1 MTVVL
6 RLVKS
11 TQETRM
17 PTSNRVAEH
26 PIHEQFTQRW
36 SPRAFTDATLDK
48 PTLLSFFEAARWAP
62 SAYNAQPWRFLF
74 ALRGTPEF
82 ERYLSLL
89 VEFNQGWAKHAAALV
104 VIVSKTTFAAP
115 GSTEEKPAPTHAFD
129 TGAAWGQLALQA
141 HLSGWHTHGMS
152 GLDFERARTELK
164 IPEGYAVQ
172 AMVAIG
178 KIGDKASLV
187 DYLQAKEV
195 PSQREPLC
203 TLVAEGDFSL

>member
-1 MTVVL
+1 
-6 RLVKS
+6 
-11 TQETRM
+11 M
-17 PTSNRVAEH
+17 PASSRKADH
-26 PIHEQFTQRW
+26 SIHEQFTQRW
-36 SPRAFTDATLDK
+36 SPRAFTDATIDK
-48 PTLLSFFEAARWAP
+48 ATLLSFFEAARWTP

-82 ERYLSLL
+82 DRYLSLL

-115 GSTEEKPAPTHAFD
+115 GTTEEKPAPTHAFD
-129 TGAAWGQLALQA
+129 TGAAWGHLALQA

-164 IPEGYAVQ
+164 IPEGYQVQ

-178 KIGDKASLV
+178 KIGDKSSLV

-195 PSQREPLC
+195 PSQREPLSK
-203 TLVAEGDFSL
+203 LVAEGDFSL

>member
-1 MTVVL
+1 
-6 RLVKS
+6 
-11 TQETRM
+11 M

-104 VIVSKTTFAAP
+104 VIVSKTTLPHRAAQKKNLHP
-115 GSTEEKPAPTHAFD
+115 PTPLIQAPR
-129 TGAAWGQLALQA
+129 GANWPCK
-141 HLSGWHTHGMS
+141 HT
-152 GLDFERARTELK
+152 
-164 IPEGYAVQ
+164 
-172 AMVAIG
+172 
-178 KIGDKASLV
+178 
-187 DYLQAKEV
+187 
-195 PSQREPLC
+195 
-203 TLVAEGDFSL
+203 